1 MKLTHNKL
9 KQLIEQTLNESYGP
23 AMNSLPSAPTS
34 KFKDIARRQQ
44 EYRQI
49 IRNQHRGYFSEKGAE
64 PNKEVNTRAIGPA
77 FKIGSW
83 KFGKLSGSI
92 FAAND
97 GIYILE
103 NDGTQSYAS
112 PMHPT
117 NPNKIGPLTKDMGDS
132 VFMGLE
138 EGRKR

>member
-9 KQLIEQTLNESYGP
+9 KQLIEQTLKESYGS
-23 AMNSLPSAPTS
+23 AMSSSPSVPDS
-34 KFKDIARRQQ
+34 KFKQIARRQQ

-49 IRNQHRGYFSEKGAE
+49 VRNGRMGYFSEEGAE

-77 FKIGSW
+77 YKIGSW
-83 KFGKLSGSI
+83 EFGKLSGSI
-92 FAAND
+92 FAASD
-97 GIYILE
+97 GIYILN
-103 NDGTQSYAS
+103 NDGTRSYAS

-117 NPNKIGPLTKDMGDS
+117 DQRRIGTLTKDIGET

>member
-9 KQLIEQTLNESYGP
+9 KQLIKETLNESYGS
-23 AMNSLPSAPTS
+23 AMGSSPSAPTS
-34 KFKDIARRQQ
+34 KFMHIARRQQ
-44 EYRQI
+44 EYREI
-49 IRNQHRGYFSEKGAE
+49 IRNQRMGYFSEEGAE

-77 FKIGSW
+77 YKIGSW

-92 FAAND
+92 FAAD
-97 GIYILE
+97 TGIYIL
-103 NDGTQSYAS
+103 NDDGTQSYAS

-117 NPNKIGPLTKDMGDS
+117 NPNLIGTLTKDMGET

-138 EGRKR
+138 EGRRR

>member
-9 KQLIEQTLNESYGP
+9 KQLIKEALEDSYGS
-23 AMNSLPSAPTS
+23 AMSSSPPVEDS
-34 KFKDIARRQQ
+34 KFRNIAKQQQ

-49 IRNQHRGYFSEKGAE
+49 VRNQRIGYFSEEGANPSQE
-64 PNKEVNTRAIGPA
+64 INTRAIGPA

-92 FAAND
+92 FATD
-97 GIYILE
+97 TGIYILN
-103 NDGTQSYAS
+103 NDGTRSYAS

-117 NPNKIGPLTKDMGDS
+117 NPNLIGTLTKEQGET

-138 EGRKR
+138 EGRRR